1 MHGVG
6 CGVSYKENSSA
17 GLRAW
22 REWRSQP
29 KRKNHDSYEV
39 KSRSLSGEKKP
50 LPWDLQQ
57 DFRRQPRLP
66 RSISRTWGLN
76 LSLILMP
83 KEKTTSMMSPIPKSV
98 GDYITIGG
106 STKMLD
112 EPAALSLLFPTKTL
126 KDQVPGISDI
136 HKRAIDF
143 PWGQRE
149 QLRDTDARVS
159 WILVSTGSKTAK
171 QMWTVSWNKEESHGW
186 RREKCQGGT
195 HQQVPSY
202 NPRERIFVIL
212 KRKLKPKRNPME
224 NIFEDVFIPYI
235 K

>member
-1 MHGVG
+1 
-6 CGVSYKENSSA
+6 
-17 GLRAW
+17 
-22 REWRSQP
+22 
-29 KRKNHDSYEV
+29 
-39 KSRSLSGEKKP
+39 
-50 LPWDLQQ
+50 
-57 DFRRQPRLP
+57 
-66 RSISRTWGLN
+66 
-76 LSLILMP
+76 
-83 KEKTTSMMSPIPKSV
+83 MSPIPESV

-112 EPAALSLLFPTKTL
+112 EPAALSLLFPNKTL

-159 WILVSTGSKTAK
+159 WILVSTGSKTTK
-171 QMWTVSWNKEESHGW
+171 QMWTVSWNKEESHGC

-195 HQQVPSY
+195 HQQVPSH

-224 NIFEDVFIPYI
+224 KHFWRCVYSLHKVERFTKNSLLYSIWGKKIWKDDDLTNQQ
-235 K
+235 